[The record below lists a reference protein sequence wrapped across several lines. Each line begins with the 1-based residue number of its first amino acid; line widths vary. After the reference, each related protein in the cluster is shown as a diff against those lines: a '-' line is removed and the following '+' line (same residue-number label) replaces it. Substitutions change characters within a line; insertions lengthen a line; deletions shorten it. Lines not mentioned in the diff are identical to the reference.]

1 MVKEDD
7 MTRLK
12 ETRLRSGMT
21 QAAVAAA
28 AGISLRTYQG
38 YEQGLKDINMAAA
51 ITVLKLAD
59 VMDVHPKEIMEVIK

>member
-1 MVKEDD
+1 

-12 ETRLRSGMT
+12 ETRIRSGMT

-59 VMDVHPKEIMEVIK
+59 VMDVHPKEIMEATK

>member
-1 MVKEDD
+1 

-12 ETRLRSGMT
+12 ETRIRSGMT

-38 YEQGLKDINMAAA
+38 YEQGMKDINMAAA
-51 ITVLKLAD
+51 ITVMKLAD
-59 VMDVHPKEIMEVIK
+59 VMKVNPKDIMEV

>member
-1 MVKEDD
+1 MVKEAE

-12 ETRLRSGMT
+12 ETRIRSGMT

-38 YEQGLKDINMAAA
+38 YEQGMKDINMAAP
-51 ITVLKLAD
+51 ITVMKLAD
-59 VMDVHPKEIMEVIK
+59 VMKVNPKDIMEV

>member
-1 MVKEDD
+1 MVKEAE

-12 ETRLRSGMT
+12 ETRIRSGMT

-38 YEQGLKDINMAAA
+38 YEQGMKDINMAAA
-51 ITVLKLAD
+51 ITVMKLAD
-59 VMDVHPKEIMEVIK
+59 VMKVNPKDIMEV